1 MIHQIILPGLHI
13 RRRRKVHP
21 VRLANILDLLPRPRH
36 AQDILVELR
45 QIPANHLGGIA
56 RRIARDEHVPH
67 DALAVLLFDLV
78 DHAGHLVQLLGADV
92 RAVREAKVHERVL
105 ALEVLLREVLA
116 VVVDEVEGA
125 ADERLADALVRFGD
139 AGARHAGF
147 FVAEVEGHADAGGEE
162 EKACLPGEGLWE
174 GYVLAC
180 ASVNAV
186 CDGSGAK
193 GREERT
199 PDLARDFASWTVL

>member
-1 MIHQIILPGLHI
+1 MSSKLTHKVEVNAVIHQIILPRLHI

-21 VRLANILDLLPRPRH
+21 VRLAHILDLLPRPRH
-36 AQDILVELR
+36 TQNILMELR
-45 QIPANHLGGIA
+45 QIPANHL
-56 RRIARDEHVPH
+56 RRIACRITRDEHISH

-92 RAVREAKVHERVL
+92 WAVGEAKVHERVL

-116 VVVDEVEGA
+116 VVVGEVEGA

-162 EKACLPGEGLWE
+162 EKACLPGEGLW
-174 GYVLAC
+174 
-180 ASVNAV
+180 
-186 CDGSGAK
+186 
-193 GREERT
+193 
-199 PDLARDFASWTVL
+199 

>member
-1 MIHQIILPGLHI
+1 M
-13 RRRRKVHP
+13 
-21 VRLANILDLLPRPRH
+21 
-36 AQDILVELR
+36 ELR

-56 RRIARDEHVPH
+56 SRIARNEHIPH

-125 ADERLADALVRFGD
+125 ADERLADALVRFGN

-162 EKACLPGEGLWE
+162 EEARLPGEGLWE
-174 GYVLAC
+174 DYVLAC
-180 ASVNAV
+180 VSVNAG
-186 CDGSGAK
+186 CDGAGAK